1 MSCQSKK
8 RKKSIEPSDVRSKRK
23 KTNNLKNYIN
33 TKAAV
38 SLKKA
43 IQIANNLKPELYK
56 IKNNSNNL
64 NQTIIEPMETEIQNE
79 SGRWQKY

>member
-1 MSCQSKK
+1 M
-8 RKKSIEPSDVRSKRK
+8 
-23 KTNNLKNYIN
+23 
-33 TKAAV
+33 

-43 IQIANNLKPELYK
+43 IQIANNLNPELYK